1 MTAAGYIEPMT
12 AMVAYD
18 IIIPGFAWLL
28 ARLAWEG
35 VLSANADLAILC
47 GVGMVLNLAPK
58 IGAVR
63 PWFVFQA
70 VIAVLCYTGQTKLA
84 LLIDPRITIA
94 LLAVAAVVM
103 FRR

>member
-1 MTAAGYIEPMT
+1 MT

-28 ARLAWEG
+28 FRLYCEG

-47 GVGMVLNLAPK
+47 GVGLVLNLAPK

-70 VIAVLCYTGQTKLA
+70 VVALLCYTGQTELA

-94 LLAVAAVVM
+94 LLGVASVLM